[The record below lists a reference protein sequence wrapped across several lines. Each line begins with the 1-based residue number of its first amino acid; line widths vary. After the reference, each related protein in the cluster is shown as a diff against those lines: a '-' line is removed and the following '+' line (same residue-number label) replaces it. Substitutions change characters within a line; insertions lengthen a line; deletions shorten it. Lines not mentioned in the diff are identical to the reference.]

1 MIMKLFSKAPTS
13 VPDIYMVG
21 YSLQDPKG
29 ALMLFGH
36 AYFEAAEAYFTKMQ
50 AGLQRRARY
59 AEDMV
64 FPALFL
70 FRHAVE
76 LFLKAIILYSRR
88 IKEFDDPWPKKLLE
102 MHSLKDLYRMAKES
116 WPGSSGMISKEAE
129 EVLLQLHEA
138 DERSISFRYPF
149 DKDYKPFWNH
159 TLEGNT
165 ADLWNKLK
173 PLGEQLS
180 GQLDGLDVWL
190 SEQKANRAGP

>member
-1 MIMKLFSKAPTS
+1 MELFSKSPTS
-13 VPDIYMVG
+13 TPNIYMVG
-21 YSLQDPKG
+21 SSLQDQKV
-29 ALMLFGH
+29 ALIQFGR
-36 AYFEAAEAYFTKMQ
+36 AYLDAAEAYFTKMQ
-50 AGLQRRARY
+50 EGLQGRGRY

-88 IKEFDDPWPKKLLE
+88 IKEFDDPWPKELLAK
-102 MHSLKDLYRMAKES
+102 HSLKELYQIALKS
-116 WPGSSGMISKEAE
+116 WPDSRPIISKESETA
-129 EVLLQLHEA
+129 LMQLHEA
-138 DERSISFRYPF
+138 DENSVSFRYPF
-149 DKDYKPFWNH
+149 DKDYKPFWDH
-159 TLEGNT
+159 TLEGNS

-190 SEQKANRAGP
+190 SEQEANRERFDP